1 MIDFAQCGLE
11 VDDQLDDNQVLDV
24 GEQIYGALRT
34 SGFAY
39 LNNTGISSQDIAKVN
54 SVADEFFN
62 APLEQKNK
70 YAARDSFS
78 GYVGV
83 RAENVD
89 SSNSKDHKEGFLVA
103 CSSLSQPEFQWPDE
117 ISENFEY
124 FLRDFMKKCKKLAYR
139 ILKTLAVGMKLKDTN
154 HFINCHKNLH
164 KKRNVSCLRF
174 NNYPPIPEGE
184 CSGRIRL
191 GRHSHYG

>member
-11 VDDQLDDNQVLDV
+11 VDDQLDDKQVLDV

-70 YAARDSFS
+70 YAARDGFS
-78 GYVGV
+78 AGVG
-83 RAENVD
+83 AENID
-89 SSNSKDHKEGFLVA
+89 SSNS
-103 CSSLSQPEFQWPDE
+103 
-117 ISENFEY
+117 
-124 FLRDFMKKCKKLAYR
+124 
-139 ILKTLAVGMKLKDTN
+139 
-154 HFINCHKNLH
+154 
-164 KKRNVSCLRF
+164 
-174 NNYPPIPEGE
+174 
-184 CSGRIRL
+184 
-191 GRHSHYG
+191 